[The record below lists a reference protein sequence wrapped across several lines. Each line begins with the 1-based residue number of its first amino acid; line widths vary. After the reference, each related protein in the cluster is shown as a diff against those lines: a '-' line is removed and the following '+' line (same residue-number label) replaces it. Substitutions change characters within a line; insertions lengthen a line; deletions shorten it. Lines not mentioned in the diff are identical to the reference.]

1 MVYSSG
7 IGRIWEAA
15 GRVAIYGL
23 YRSEYVVVMVTPT
36 LFVEERDD
44 LIRFDIDYGTLCE
57 IMIKSE
63 YLMLHGDDLLD

>member
-1 MVYSSG
+1 
-7 IGRIWEAA
+7 
-15 GRVAIYGL
+15 
-23 YRSEYVVVMVTPT
+23 MVTPT